1 MSEPKSIGRA
11 KSAAEIIAQR
21 DRIQRAI
28 YERATRL
35 GLSDARGDAQLQAV
49 GNIARRYVGNLEN
62 YFNERRGTNVL
73 GIRYDDWERRVPY
86 SVRMRNNRR

>member
-11 KSAAEIIAQR
+11 KSAAEIIAQM

-28 YERATRL
+28 NERATRH
-35 GLSDARGDAQLQAV
+35 GYSDIRADAQLQAIDK
-49 GNIARRYVGNLEN
+49 IASRYVDNIKD
-62 YFNERRGTNVL
+62 YFNELRGTDVL
-73 GIRYDDWERRVPY
+73 GIRYNDWEKRVPY